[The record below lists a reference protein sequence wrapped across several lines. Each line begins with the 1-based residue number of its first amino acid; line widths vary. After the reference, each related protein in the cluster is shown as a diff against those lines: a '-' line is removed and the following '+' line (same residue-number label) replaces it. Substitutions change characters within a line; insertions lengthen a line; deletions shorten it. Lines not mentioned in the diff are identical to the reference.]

1 MKYRTLLAAAFL
13 LFFSAAPEA
22 EEGAS
27 RVYLV
32 PQTVFVGDRAV
43 LVIPLGGP
51 SEDAELS
58 PPPDTADLVFH
69 RMRVEN
75 RGGEAHALIEFT
87 AYAAGVLALPPVG
100 VPSGFLAGLRVE
112 IASVLEKGNEGRV
125 LSDPAPPLAAPGT
138 GFLVYGTAAS
148 LLAALFFLAG
158 GAYWFRRHFRIVL
171 ESWKRRRLIVSALS
185 LMRRLRREILKNPA
199 PGERLV
205 LLDFLSAEFR
215 SFLARYT
222 GLECRAMT
230 AGELALMPLLAEGEA
245 AGSPGFVRRWDEARY
260 GGAGPERDE
269 LLDMLGD
276 AVSFTGT
283 LEKAERVRRRK
294 APGGSAGRKGGA
306 EGADVPASGAGEK
319 A

>member
-1 MKYRTLLAAAFL
+1 VKRGTLLAAAFL

-58 PPPDTADLVFH
+58 PPSDTANLVFH
-69 RMRVEN
+69 RLRVES

-87 AYAAGVLALPPVG
+87 AYAAGVLALPAVG
-100 VPSGFLAGLRVE
+100 IPSGLLAGLRVE

-125 LSDPAPPLAAPGT
+125 LSDPAPPLAVPGT
-138 GFLVYGTAAS
+138 GFLVYGTAAF

-158 GAYWFRRHFRIVL
+158 GTYWFRRRFRIVL
-171 ESWKRRRLIVSALS
+171 ESWKRRRLVASSLS

-199 PGERLV
+199 PGERV
-205 LLDFLSAEFR
+205 MLLDFLSAEFR

-230 AGELALMPLLAEGEA
+230 ARELALMPPLAEGEA
-245 AGSPGFVRRWDEARY
+245 AGCAGLVRRWDEARY
-260 GGAGPERDE
+260 CGACPERDE

-276 AVSFTGT
+276 AVSFTGV
-283 LEKAERVRRRK
+283 LEKAERRKRRK
-294 APGGSAGRKGGA
+294 APGGSAGKGGTG
-306 EGADVPASGAGEK
+306 GADVPGAGEK
-319 A
+319 T